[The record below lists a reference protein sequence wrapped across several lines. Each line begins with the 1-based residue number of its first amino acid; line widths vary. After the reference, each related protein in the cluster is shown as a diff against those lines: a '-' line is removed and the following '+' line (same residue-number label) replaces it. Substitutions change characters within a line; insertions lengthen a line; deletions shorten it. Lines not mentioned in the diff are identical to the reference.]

1 MAANYQSVA
10 FGEETKRLQEKYG
23 SRSAYARVEKT
34 SFYDGLSENET
45 AFIAERDGFY
55 MASNGKDGFPYIQY
69 RGGPAGF
76 LKIIDSQT
84 IGFLDFS
91 GNKQYISAG
100 NLKVNDKVALI
111 IMDYARKARLKIYA
125 RAEIVE
131 LGADSALEHLLD
143 LHGYKGKPERIIK
156 LRIEA
161 YDWNCP
167 QHIVQRF
174 TIPEIEDA
182 FAAQK
187 DYIIALKQ
195 EIESLKSKVEQLSKQ
210 G

>member
-1 MAANYQSVA
+1 MASNYQSIA
-10 FGEETKRLQEKYG
+10 FGEETKKLQEKYG

-34 SFYDGLSENET
+34 SYYEGLTENEI
-45 AFIAERDGFY
+45 AFISERDGFY
-55 MASNGKDGFPYIQY
+55 MASNGHDGYPYIQY

-76 LKIIDSQT
+76 LRVIDHNT
-84 IGFLDFS
+84 LGFLDFR
-91 GNKQYISAG
+91 GNKQYISTG
-100 NLKVNDKVALI
+100 NVKEDDKVALM

-125 RAEIVE
+125 KAEIID
-131 LGADSALEHLLD
+131 LGTDAALEEKLALPD
-143 LHGYKGKPERIIK
+143 YNAKPERIIK
-156 LRIEA
+156 LHIKA

-187 DYIIALKQ
+187 DYIQQLRA
-195 EIESLKSKVEQLSKQ
+195 EIERLKKEMN
-210 G
+210 